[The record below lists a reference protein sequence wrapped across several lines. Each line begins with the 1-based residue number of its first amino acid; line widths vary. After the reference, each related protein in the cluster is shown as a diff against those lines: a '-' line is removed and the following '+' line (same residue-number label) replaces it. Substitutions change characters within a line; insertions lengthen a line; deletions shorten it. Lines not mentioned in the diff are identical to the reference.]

1 MKGQNMNQV
10 TGEAIA
16 SSGHLISQAKQSM
29 QLRPQ
34 TSVPSLPKLM
44 FRVGQS
50 FTHTP
55 QALHSLRSTRKSLLS
70 RCRTLTTLGERG
82 TVKLQRER
90 EHTGHRKLGMAVV
103 RQWGQHAQSVGDRT

>member
-82 TVKLQRER
+82 TVKLQREA
-90 EHTGHRKLGMAVV
+90 HGPPKIGHGRNASMGAACTI
-103 RQWGQHAQSVGDRT
+103 GG